1 MSERAIWRVEDLEV
15 FRRAYRLSLEVHR
28 ASLEFPRIEQFAL
41 ADQVRR
47 SSKSICANLAEG
59 FAKQGYSAAEY
70 RRYLLAAI
78 GSSDETQL
86 WLRYCIDLE
95 YLEDV
100 TGQEVDRRLHRDQPH
115 VAGSPCELDSFFLIP
130 GSWLLVPGRGSG
142 AFRRPMK
149 RRREAAW
156 RYRKCEC

>member
-1 MSERAIWRVEDLEV
+1 MDERGIRRVEDLEV

-47 SSKSICANLAEG
+47 ATKSICANLVEG

-70 RRYLLAAI
+70 RRYLSMAL
-78 GSSDETQL
+78 GSSDEVQL

-95 YLEDV
+95 YVE
-100 TGQEVDRRLHRDQPH
+100 EVMGAKWIDGYVEISRMLRGLH
-115 VAGSPCELDSFFLIP
+115 A
-130 GSWLLVPGRGSG
+130 SWSRAS
-142 AFRRPMK
+142 
-149 RRREAAW
+149 
-156 RYRKCEC
+156 

>member
-1 MSERAIWRVEDLEV
+1 MSGQAVQRVEDLEV

-78 GSSDETQL
+78 GSSDEAQL
-86 WLRYCIDLE
+86 WPRYCIDLE
-95 YLEDV
+95 YVEPVQGRKWIDGYVEISRMLRGLH
-100 TGQEVDRRLHRDQPH
+100 TSWRR
-115 VAGSPCELDSFFLIP
+115 SS
-130 GSWLLVPGRGSG
+130 
-142 AFRRPMK
+142 
-149 RRREAAW
+149 
-156 RYRKCEC
+156 

>member
-1 MSERAIWRVEDLEV
+1 VSGQAVRRVEDLEV

-95 YLEDV
+95 YVEDA
-100 TGQEVDRRLHRDQPH
+100 TGRKWIDGYIEISRMLRGLH
-115 VAGSPCELDSFFLIP
+115 A
-130 GSWLLVPGRGSG
+130 SWLRSS
-142 AFRRPMK
+142 
-149 RRREAAW
+149 
-156 RYRKCEC
+156 